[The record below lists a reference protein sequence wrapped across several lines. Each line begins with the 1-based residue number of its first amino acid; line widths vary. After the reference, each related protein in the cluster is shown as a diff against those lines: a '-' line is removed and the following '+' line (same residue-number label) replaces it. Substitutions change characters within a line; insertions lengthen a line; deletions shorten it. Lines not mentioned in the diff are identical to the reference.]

1 MAAAGCPHSVLEY
14 LPSECKLSIQHP
26 GGRLST
32 VHSPEYQ
39 KLLKRLRAARLAARM
54 SQNEAATRLQR
65 TQAYVSKCESGER
78 RIDAVELKQ
87 FAQLYHTTVAQLLGE
102 SR

>member
-1 MAAAGCPHSVLEY
+1 
-14 LPSECKLSIQHP
+14 
-26 GGRLST
+26 
-32 VHSPEYQ
+32 
-39 KLLKRLRAARLAARM
+39 M